1 MSGFRKKDKEK
12 KAGKKITKA
21 SFKKALRIFKY
32 LKPYRFKFTIGVL
45 FLLLS
50 SATSMVFP
58 GLMGKL
64 VDANLMNGEGAS
76 NAYFDL
82 NNINSVALALFS
94 VFVVQAIFSFFRV
107 LIFADVTENMLA
119 SLRQDSYK
127 HLISLP
133 MAFFSKKRVGDLNSR
148 MSADISLLQETFTT
162 TLAEFLRQVLTI
174 IIGVALL
181 SIYSYKLTLLMLGT
195 LPIIAVIAVI
205 FGKFIKKLSK
215 RTQDHIAD
223 SNIIVEETLTAIAS
237 VKAYVNEKFEFLRYS
252 ASTNEV
258 KKVALQTAKWRGAFI
273 SFIIVAM
280 FGSIVLVIWYGM
292 FLKEQGEISMGDLF
306 SFILYTV
313 FVGASFGGIAD
324 LYAKIQKA
332 IGATEN
338 LMEILDEEAE
348 DIKVEEDITP
358 ITLQGNVVFNNI
370 SFAYPSRKEVQVL
383 NNISFEVKAGE
394 KIALV
399 GSSGAGK
406 STISNILLQFYKP
419 NSGSLVFDGKEATN
433 YNLHQLRNNMALVP
447 QEVILFGG
455 SIKENIAYGK
465 PSASDAEILE
475 AAKGANAL
483 EFIERFP
490 DGLETLVGERGIQ
503 LSGGQRQR
511 IAIARAILKNPSI
524 LILDEATSALDSESE
539 KLVQDALERLMK
551 NRTSFV
557 IAHRLSTIKD
567 ADKIMVLQDG
577 AIIETGNHNDLLAKD
592 DGIYQNLTKLQT
604 TT

>member
-1 MSGFRKKDKEK
+1 
-12 KAGKKITKA
+12 
-21 SFKKALRIFKY
+21 
-32 LKPYRFKFTIGVL
+32 
-45 FLLLS
+45 
-50 SATSMVFP
+50 
-58 GLMGKL
+58 
-64 VDANLMNGEGAS
+64 
-76 NAYFDL
+76 
-82 NNINSVALALFS
+82 
-94 VFVVQAIFSFFRV
+94 
-107 LIFADVTENMLA
+107 
-119 SLRQDSYK
+119 
-127 HLISLP
+127 
-133 MAFFSKKRVGDLNSR
+133 
-148 MSADISLLQETFTT
+148 
-162 TLAEFLRQVLTI
+162 
-174 IIGVALL
+174 
-181 SIYSYKLTLLMLGT
+181 MLGT

-223 SNIIVEETLTAIAS
+223 SNIIVEETLTAITS
-237 VKAYVNEKFEFLRYS
+237 VKAYVNEKFEFLRYR

-338 LMEILDEEAE
+338 LMEMLDEEAE
-348 DIKVEEDITP
+348 DIRVEDDIKP
-358 ITLQGNVVFNNI
+358 ITLKGNVAFKNI

-383 NNISFEVKAGE
+383 DNITFDVEAGE

-419 NSGSLVFDGKEATN
+419 NSGSLIFDDKEATA
-433 YNLHQLRNNMALVP
+433 YDLHQLRNNMALVP

-465 PSASDAEILE
+465 PGASEVEILD
-475 AAKGANAL
+475 AAKGANAF
-483 EFIERFP
+483 EFIDKFP
-490 DGLETLVGERGIQ
+490 DGFETLVGERGIQ

-577 AIIETGNHNDLLAKD
+577 AIVETGTHSDLLAKEN
-592 DGIYQNLTKLQT
+592 GIYQNLTKLQT
-604 TT
+604 TN